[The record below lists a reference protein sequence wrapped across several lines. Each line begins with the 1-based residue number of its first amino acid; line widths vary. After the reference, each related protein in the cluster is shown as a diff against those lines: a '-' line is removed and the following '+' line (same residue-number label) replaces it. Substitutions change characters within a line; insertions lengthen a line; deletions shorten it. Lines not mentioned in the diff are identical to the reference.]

1 MKRITIILF
10 FTVSTL
16 FASTH
21 TTPTW
26 VINPNDYQY
35 SMSVVG
41 LLNLNCSD
49 LANANNKV
57 AAFVNGECRGVA
69 QSNSIVNGKNL
80 AYLIIYSNSPL
91 GETVELKY
99 YNAAN
104 DLVYTAKETIQFT
117 DNAAFGKNNSP
128 YLIRNNDAPTKISL
142 STKLVIEN
150 AKAGIEVAS
159 ITVLDPDKLDTHT
172 LSFAQNG
179 ADNSFFFIDGNKLK
193 VLNTINT
200 ATKDT
205 LKIKLRATDN
215 LGCFLE
221 KEFSLIVDKIN
232 DAPTGLFLSDSV
244 FFENTSAP
252 FVGSFSS
259 TDPDLIDKFKYSF
272 TIGTGDVDNAKF
284 SIVDSNLF
292 FKSSANF
299 EVKKTYSVRV
309 RVTDIGGLTYDKAF
323 SIHVKDNNDPPTNI
337 VLSNTKVYENELS
350 NQLVAKMS
358 TIDED
363 TWDKYEYTFANIGT
377 NDNTSF
383 QIVNDSLKAKKVF
396 DFETKD
402 SYVIYLIS
410 TDSSGVS
417 FTKSFTITIKDTL
430 DAPTDLKLSN
440 TTITENLPKGTFIGK
455 LSTVEAKSLI
465 PVLYTFSLVSGEGS
479 TDNARFYISKD
490 SLYSN
495 EPFDYERNKQFSIRA
510 RAALV
515 NGMKVEKELL
525 IMVNNVSATSISLSN
540 NRVFENEAM
549 DQFVAKISTISTD
562 TQTKYDYTF
571 ANIGTNDNASFSIS
585 NDTLRANKVFDFE
598 AKSSYN
604 IYLTST
610 DSSNVS
616 INKIF
621 TIYVKD
627 ALDVPK
633 DILLDNATI
642 VENRSKM
649 TLVGVLSTVDA
660 NIQPVVYAYS
670 LVSGKG
676 SDDNSRFIVRND
688 SVFSNEVFDF
698 EKKKSYNIRTKTTLV
713 NGISTEKEFVISII
727 DVLSTNITLSNS
739 KVFENE
745 PAVQFVAKI
754 STITLDTSDSY
765 KYSFGNIGSND
776 NVSFAISN
784 DSLFAN
790 KVFDFETKNSFVV
803 YLVSTSLSGV
813 SITRPFT
820 IMIKD
825 SLDVPTDIALDNKVI
840 VENLPAKTFI
850 GKLNTADANKQ
861 PVIYTYA
868 LVSGKGSDD
877 NARFIVRNDSVFS
890 NEVFDFEKKKSYN
903 IRTKTTLVNGM
914 STEKEFVI
922 SIVDVL
928 STNITLSNSKVFENE
943 PINQFVAKIS
953 TVTLDT
959 SDSYKYSFGNIGS
972 NDNVSFAISNDSLFA
987 NKVFDFET
995 KNSFVVYLVST
1006 SLSGVSITRPF
1017 TIMIK
1022 DSLDV
1027 PTDIALDYKV
1037 IVENLPAK
1045 TFIGK
1050 LNTVDAN
1057 KQPIIYTYAL
1067 VSGKGST
1074 DNGSFLVRNDSLYSN
1089 EVFDFEK
1096 KNNYNI
1102 RTKTTLV
1109 NGMSTEKE
1117 FVISIVDVLS
1127 TSIALSNS
1135 KVFENEPMNQ
1145 FVAKISTITLDTS
1158 DSYKYSFGNIGSNDN
1173 VSFAISNDSLFANKV
1188 FDFETKN
1195 SFVVYLVSTSLSGVS
1210 ITRPFTIIIKDSLD
1224 VPTDIALDNNIIVET
1239 LPSNTFIG
1247 KLNTI
1252 DANRQPVLYT
1262 YALVSGN
1269 GSADNGN
1276 FIVRNDSVFSNEVF
1290 DFEKKI
1296 TYDIRIRSTLVNK
1309 MYFEK
1314 TFVITIKDI
1323 PSTNI
1328 VLNNNKVYENEPAN
1342 QFVAKIST
1350 VTLDTSDFYTYSLG
1364 NVGTN
1369 DNISFTI
1376 VKDTLKAKKV
1386 FDFETK
1392 NEYNVYI
1399 VSTSLSGISITRP
1412 FTIFIKDSLDQPT
1425 DLVLASTSMPENAPK
1440 NTFIGKLSTIDANTQ
1455 PVKYTYSFVSGLG
1468 SIDSSQFS
1476 ISNDSLFN
1484 KEMFD
1489 FEARNS
1495 YAIRIRS
1502 TLVNSMYVEKTFKM
1516 SVLNV
1521 NERPVFL
1528 SINRDSIPENTAD
1541 STYVAS
1547 FATIDPDKGDRFVYT
1562 LVTGAN
1568 DAGNKAF
1575 TIKNGILLLVKPTN
1589 FEKQSSYQIRVR
1601 TTDNG
1606 GEILDSVLTI
1616 YIKDLNEQCR
1626 IVPQTYEVLELAAQQ
1641 TELGNIEV
1649 KDEDKNQTYLF
1660 EIQNLEVP
1668 FSINASTGMLV
1679 LNGRIDYEKKKQ
1691 YEVWVKITDSGNP
1704 ALSDSLSMRVNV
1716 LDEIEDDILPS
1727 ADLVSPNG
1735 DEKND
1740 TWKITNVALY
1750 KDFALDIVDENG
1762 QSVYSVSSNYNNDWD
1777 AKFRGSPLPIGV
1789 YYYVF
1794 KSNANGKLYKGYITV
1809 VK

>member
-1 MKRITIILF
+1 MGRFRGAFPRIRKLF
-10 FTVSTL
+10 VALIFVFCTKFL
-16 FASTH
+16 LAS
-21 TTPTW
+21 PPNLS
-26 VINPNDYQY
+26 INPEEFRYTLSITAVLSENCNELKNPNNLLIANINGQMRGFVN
-35 SMSVVG
+35 SSTVVG
-41 LLNLNCSD
+41 NRYMAFLTVYSNVPSGDTIKFQIYNADTDKLLAVKTTLVFQDDAIYGSPSVPQEIHTNNRPTNLSLSKLLIPETYTGNP
-49 LANANNKV
+49 
-57 AAFVNGECRGVA
+57 
-69 QSNSIVNGKNL
+69 NL
-80 AYLIIYSNSPL
+80 ATISAIDIDKDNTLSYALVAGANS
-91 GETVELKY
+91 
-99 YNAAN
+99 
-104 DLVYTAKETIQFT
+104 T
-117 DNAAFGKNNSP
+117 DNA
-128 YLIRNNDAPTKISL
+128 
-142 STKLVIEN
+142 
-150 AKAGIEVAS
+150 
-159 ITVLDPDKLDTHT
+159 
-172 LSFAQNG
+172 SFKVSGNQLQFNG
-179 ADNSFFFIDGNKLK
+179 
-193 VLNTINT
+193 VVNTS
-200 ATKDT
+200 AKDT
-205 LKIKLRATDN
+205 FQIRLRVTDN
-215 LGCFLE
+215 FGCSLE

-232 DAPTGLFLSDSV
+232 DAPTGLHLSDSV

-252 FVGSFSS
+252 FIGSFTT
-259 TDPDLIDKFKYSF
+259 TDPDLIDNFKYSF
-272 TIGTGDVDNAKF
+272 TAGIGDADNARF
-284 SIVDSNLF
+284 TIVDSNLF

-299 EVKKTYSVRV
+299 EVKKTYSIRCK
-309 RVTDIGGLTYDKAF
+309 VTDSGNLFYEKIFT
-323 SIHVKDNNDPPTNI
+323 INIKDNNDPPTNI
-337 VLSNTKVYENELS
+337 VLSNTKVYENEPA

-430 DAPTDLKLSN
+430 DAPTDLKLKGN
-440 TTITENLPKGTFIGK
+440 TVIENFPKGTFIGK
-455 LSTVEAKSLI
+455 LSTVEAKSVI
-465 PVLYTFSLVSGEGS
+465 PISYTFSLVAGEGS
-479 TDNARFYISKD
+479 TDNGRFYISKD

-495 EPFDYERNKQFSIRA
+495 EPFDYERNKKFSIRA
-510 RAALV
+510 RASLI
-515 NGMKVEKELL
+515 NGMNVEKEFE
-525 IMVNNVSATSISLSN
+525 ISVINVSATSITLSN
-540 NRVFENEAM
+540 NKVFENEAI

-562 TQTKYDYTF
+562 LQTKYNYTF

-598 AKSSYN
+598 GKNSYN

-616 INKIF
+616 IDKIF
-621 TIYVKD
+621 TIYIKD

-642 VENRSKM
+642 VENLPKM
-649 TLVGVLSTVDA
+649 SFVGVLSTVDA
-660 NIQPVVYAYS
+660 NIQPVVYTYS

-676 SDDNSRFIVRND
+676 SADNTSFLVRND
-688 SVFSNEVFDF
+688 SLYSNEVFDF
-698 EKKKSYNIRTKTTLV
+698 EKKKT
-713 NGISTEKEFVISII
+713 
-727 DVLSTNITLSNS
+727 
-739 KVFENE
+739 
-745 PAVQFVAKI
+745 
-754 STITLDTSDSY
+754 
-765 KYSFGNIGSND
+765 
-776 NVSFAISN
+776 
-784 DSLFAN
+784 
-790 KVFDFETKNSFVV
+790 
-803 YLVSTSLSGV
+803 
-813 SITRPFT
+813 
-820 IMIKD
+820 
-825 SLDVPTDIALDNKVI
+825 
-840 VENLPAKTFI
+840 
-850 GKLNTADANKQ
+850 
-861 PVIYTYA
+861 
-868 LVSGKGSDD
+868 
-877 NARFIVRNDSVFS
+877 
-890 NEVFDFEKKKSYN
+890 YN

-914 STEKEFVI
+914 STEKEFEI

-928 STNITLSNSKVFENE
+928 STGIALSNSKVFENE
-943 PINQFVAKIS
+943 PLNQFVAKIS

-1027 PTDIALDYKV
+1027 PTDIALD
-1037 IVENLPAK
+1037 
-1045 TFIGK
+1045 
-1050 LNTVDAN
+1050 
-1057 KQPIIYTYAL
+1057 
-1067 VSGKGST
+1067 
-1074 DNGSFLVRNDSLYSN
+1074 
-1089 EVFDFEK
+1089 
-1096 KNNYNI
+1096 
-1102 RTKTTLV
+1102 
-1109 NGMSTEKE
+1109 
-1117 FVISIVDVLS
+1117 
-1127 TSIALSNS
+1127 
-1135 KVFENEPMNQ
+1135 
-1145 FVAKISTITLDTS
+1145 
-1158 DSYKYSFGNIGSNDN
+1158 
-1173 VSFAISNDSLFANKV
+1173 NKV
-1188 FDFETKN
+1188 
-1195 SFVVYLVSTSLSGVS
+1195 
-1210 ITRPFTIIIKDSLD
+1210 
-1224 VPTDIALDNNIIVET
+1224 IVET

-1252 DANRQPVLYT
+1252 DANRQPVLYSYT
-1262 YALVSGN
+1262 LVSGI
-1269 GSADNGN
+1269 GSADNGS

-1290 DFEKKI
+1290 DFEKKT
-1296 TYDIRIRSTLVNK
+1296 TYDIRIRTTLVNK

-1314 TFVITIKDI
+1314 TFVISIKDI

-1425 DLVLASTSMPENAPK
+1425 DLVLASNSMPENAAK

-1455 PVKYTYSFVSGLG
+1455 PVKYTYSFVPGLG

-1484 KEMFD
+1484 KEVFD
-1489 FEARNS
+1489 FETRNS
-1495 YAIRIRS
+1495 YEIRIRS
-1502 TLVNSMYVEKTFKM
+1502 TLVNGMYVEKTFKM
-1516 SVLNV
+1516 NVLNV

-1528 SINRDSIPENTAD
+1528 SINKDSIPENTAD
-1541 STYVAS
+1541 SIYVAT
-1547 FATIDPDKGDRFVYT
+1547 FATIDPDKGDRFVYS
-1562 LVTGAN
+1562 LVSGAN

-1575 TIKNGILLLVKPTN
+1575 TIKNGILLLVKPAN
-1589 FEKQSSYQIRVR
+1589 YEKQSSYKIRVR
-1601 TTDNG
+1601 TTDTG
-1606 GEILDSVLTI
+1606 GEFLDSVLTI
-1616 YIKDLNEQCR
+1616 YIKDVNEQCR
-1626 IVPQTYEVLELAAQQ
+1626 IVPQTYEILELAEQQ
-1641 TELGNIEV
+1641 TELGSIEV
-1649 KDEDKNQTYLF
+1649 KDDDKNQTYFF

-1679 LNGRIDYEKKKQ
+1679 LNGRIDYEKKRQ
-1691 YEVWVKITDSGNP
+1691 YDVWVKITDSGNP

-1777 AKFRGSPLPIGV
+1777 AKFRGSPLPSGV

>member
-1 MKRITIILF
+1 MAFRIRKLF
-10 FTVSTL
+10 VALIFVFCTKFL
-16 FASTH
+16 LAS
-21 TTPTW
+21 PPNLS
-26 VINPNDYQY
+26 INPEEFRYTLSITAVLSENCNELKNPNNLLIANINGQMRGFVN
-35 SMSVVG
+35 SSTVVG
-41 LLNLNCSD
+41 NRYMAFLTVYSNVPSGDTIKFQIYNADTDKLLAVKTTLLFQDDAIYGNPSVPQEIHTNNRPTNLQLSKLLIPETYTGNP
-49 LANANNKV
+49 
-57 AAFVNGECRGVA
+57 
-69 QSNSIVNGKNL
+69 NL
-80 AYLIIYSNSPL
+80 ATISAVDIDKDNTLSYALVAGANS
-91 GETVELKY
+91 
-99 YNAAN
+99 
-104 DLVYTAKETIQFT
+104 T
-117 DNAAFGKNNSP
+117 DN
-128 YLIRNNDAPTKISL
+128 
-142 STKLVIEN
+142 V
-150 AKAGIEVAS
+150 
-159 ITVLDPDKLDTHT
+159 
-172 LSFAQNG
+172 SFKVSGNQLQFNG
-179 ADNSFFFIDGNKLK
+179 
-193 VLNTINT
+193 VVNTS
-200 ATKDT
+200 AKDT
-205 LKIKLRATDN
+205 FKIRLRVTDN
-215 LGCFLE
+215 FGCSSE
-221 KEFSLIVDKIN
+221 KEFSLIVDKVN
-232 DAPTGLFLSDSV
+232 DAPTGLYLSDSV

-252 FVGSFSS
+252 FIGFF
-259 TDPDLIDKFKYSF
+259 TTKDPDLIDKFKYSF
-272 TIGTGDVDNAKF
+272 TAGVGDADNARF
-284 SIVDSNLF
+284 TIVDSNLF

-299 EVKKTYSVRV
+299 EVKKIYSIRA
-309 RVTDIGGLTYDKAF
+309 RVTDIGGLTYDKIF
-323 SIHVKDNNDPPTNI
+323 TIHVKDNNDPPTNI
-337 VLSNTKVYENELS
+337 VLSNTKVYENEPA

-417 FTKSFTITIKDTL
+417 FTKSFAITIKDTL
-430 DAPTDLKLSN
+430 DAPTDLKLKGN
-440 TTITENLPKGTFIGK
+440 TVIENFPKGTFIGK
-455 LSTVEAKSLI
+455 LSTVDAKSTV
-465 PVLYTFSLVSGEGS
+465 PVSYTFSLVPGEGS
-479 TDNARFYISKD
+479 TDNGRFYISKD
-490 SLYSN
+490 SLFSN
-495 EPFDYERNKQFSIRA
+495 ESFDYEQNKKFSIRA
-510 RAALV
+510 RASLI
-515 NGMKVEKELL
+515 NGMNVEKEFE
-525 IMVNNVSATSISLSN
+525 ISVINVSATSITLSN
-540 NRVFENEAM
+540 NKIFENEAI

-562 TQTKYDYTF
+562 LQTKYNYSF

-598 AKSSYN
+598 GKNSYN

-616 INKIF
+616 IDKIF
-621 TIYVKD
+621 TIYIKD

-633 DILLDNATI
+633 DILLDNVTV
-642 VENRSKM
+642 VENLPKM

-660 NIQPVVYAYS
+660 NIQPVEYAYS

-676 SDDNSRFIVRND
+676 STDNGSFLVRND
-688 SVFSNEVFDF
+688 SLYSNEVFDF
-698 EKKKSYNIRTKTTLV
+698 EKK
-713 NGISTEKEFVISII
+713 
-727 DVLSTNITLSNS
+727 
-739 KVFENE
+739 
-745 PAVQFVAKI
+745 
-754 STITLDTSDSY
+754 
-765 KYSFGNIGSND
+765 
-776 NVSFAISN
+776 
-784 DSLFAN
+784 
-790 KVFDFETKNSFVV
+790 
-803 YLVSTSLSGV
+803 
-813 SITRPFT
+813 
-820 IMIKD
+820 
-825 SLDVPTDIALDNKVI
+825 
-840 VENLPAKTFI
+840 
-850 GKLNTADANKQ
+850 NT
-861 PVIYTYA
+861 
-868 LVSGKGSDD
+868 
-877 NARFIVRNDSVFS
+877 
-890 NEVFDFEKKKSYN
+890 YN

-928 STNITLSNSKVFENE
+928 STGIALSNSKVFENE
-943 PINQFVAKIS
+943 PVNQFVAKIS

-1022 DSLDV
+1022 DSLDI
-1027 PTDIALDYKV
+1027 PTDI
-1037 IVENLPAK
+1037 
-1045 TFIGK
+1045 
-1050 LNTVDAN
+1050 
-1057 KQPIIYTYAL
+1057 
-1067 VSGKGST
+1067 S
-1074 DNGSFLVRNDSLYSN
+1074 
-1089 EVFDFEK
+1089 
-1096 KNNYNI
+1096 
-1102 RTKTTLV
+1102 
-1109 NGMSTEKE
+1109 
-1117 FVISIVDVLS
+1117 
-1127 TSIALSNS
+1127 
-1135 KVFENEPMNQ
+1135 
-1145 FVAKISTITLDTS
+1145 
-1158 DSYKYSFGNIGSNDN
+1158 
-1173 VSFAISNDSLFANKV
+1173 
-1188 FDFETKN
+1188 
-1195 SFVVYLVSTSLSGVS
+1195 
-1210 ITRPFTIIIKDSLD
+1210 
-1224 VPTDIALDNNIIVET
+1224 LDNNVIVET

-1252 DANRQPVLYT
+1252 DANRQPVVYT
-1262 YALVSGN
+1262 YTLVSGV
-1269 GSADNGN
+1269 GSTDNAS

-1296 TYDIRIRSTLVNK
+1296 TYNIRIRSTLVNK

-1314 TFVITIKDI
+1314 TFVISIKDI

-1328 VLNNNKVYENEPAN
+1328 VLNNNKIYENEPAN

-1386 FDFETK
+1386 FDFEAK

-1440 NTFIGKLSTIDANTQ
+1440 NTFIEKLSTVDANTQ

-1468 SIDSSQFS
+1468 STDSSQFR

-1495 YAIRIRS
+1495 YDIRIRS
-1502 TLVNSMYVEKTFKM
+1502 TLVNGMYVEKTFKM
-1516 SVLNV
+1516 NVLNV

-1528 SINRDSIPENTAD
+1528 SINKDSIPENTAD

-1547 FATIDPDKGDRFVYT
+1547 FSTIDPDKGDRFVYT
-1562 LVTGAN
+1562 LVSGAN

-1575 TIKNGILLLVKPTN
+1575 TIKNGILLLVKPAN
-1589 FEKQSSYQIRVR
+1589 YEKQSSYKIRVR
-1601 TTDNG
+1601 TTDVG

-1616 YIKDLNEQCR
+1616 HIKDVNEQCR
-1626 IVPQTYEVLELAAQQ
+1626 IVPQTYEILELAEQQ
-1641 TELGNIEV
+1641 TELGSIEV

-1660 EIQNLEVP
+1660 EIQNPEVP

-1679 LNGRIDYEKKKQ
+1679 LNERIDYEKKKQ
-1691 YEVWVKITDSGNP
+1691 YDVWVKITDSGNP
-1704 ALSDSLSMRVNV
+1704 ALSDSLSIRVNV

-1777 AKFRGSPLPIGV
+1777 AKFRGSPLPSGV